1 MSNLIATAR
10 AGYPVRKW
18 LAETSI
24 SRSYLYALPPEQ
36 QPRSVKLGRRRII
49 IETPGDWLKRIAE
62 LSAKA
67 A

>member
-10 AGYPVRKW
+10 AGYPVCQW

-24 SRSYLYALPPEQ
+24 SRSYLYALPLEQ
-36 QPRSVKLGRRRII
+36 QPRSIKLGRRRII
-49 IETPGDWLKRIAE
+49 IETPRGWLKRIAE